1 MWIVGVV
8 RLGGAYSR
16 HVTRCARVVLGVGML
31 DIMVIWVQD
40 PSPDSEATRVL
51 SLPLLLCLLGLK
63 VMGSLKTRN
72 RALPL
77 QTCTLGYPGMSVHS
91 AYKVVYEIYLKK
103 IHQVLVEQEE
113 KYEEFRVIRRKS
125 CLAHVQDGKLRN
137 KFDPTKYHI
146 YTKLCE
152 KLQALELTVAYM
164 AEILKGA

>member
-1 MWIVGVV
+1 
-8 RLGGAYSR
+8 
-16 HVTRCARVVLGVGML
+16 
-31 DIMVIWVQD
+31 
-40 PSPDSEATRVL
+40 
-51 SLPLLLCLLGLK
+51 
-63 VMGSLKTRN
+63 MGSLKTRN

-125 CLAHVQDGKLRN
+125 CLAHVQDGKLWN
-137 KFDPTKYHI
+137 KFDTTKYHI
-146 YTKLCE
+146 YTKLCA

-164 AEILKGA
+164 AEILKGV